1 MAKYDPKIVAAIPSL
16 GVESNGICFVLKS
29 IMTNSVGLVNPDKIS
44 ALYNDMH
51 AYLAS
56 LGIDGVKVDNQS
68 ILETLG
74 VGYGGRVK
82 LTRKY
87 HEALE
92 ASVSKNFKNNG
103 MISCMSHSTDAL
115 YKYAILNM
123 SIESNMPHY
132 LLEC

>member
-1 MAKYDPKIVAAIPSL
+1 MTKYDPKIVAAIPSP
-16 GVESNGICFVLKS
+16 GVESNGICFILKS
-29 IMTNSVGLVNPDKIS
+29 IMMNSVGLVNPDKIS

-74 VGYGGRVK
+74 VGYGGLVK
-82 LTRKY
+82 LARKY

-103 MISCMSHSTDAL
+103 MIS
-115 YKYAILNM
+115 
-123 SIESNMPHY
+123 
-132 LLEC
+132 

>member
-1 MAKYDPKIVAAIPSL
+1 MAQYDPKIVAAIPSP

-29 IMTNSVGLVNPDKIS
+29 IMMNSVGLVNPDKIYC
-44 ALYNDMH
+44 LYSDLH

-56 LGIDGVKVDNQS
+56 IGIDGVKVDNQS

-82 LTRKY
+82 LARKY

-103 MISCMSHSTDAL
+103 IISCMSHSTDAL
-115 YKYAILNM
+115 YKYVIL
-123 SIESNMPHY
+123 H
-132 LLEC
+132 LG